1 MRTEAWNR
9 LHSCLPE
16 IQSSP
21 WLETMLG
28 RNQNCAYL
36 KLWGHPTSLE
46 EFRNQVPLCGYEQ
59 IQPWVDR
66 IATGEV
72 SLLFPGQ
79 PVAFEKT
86 GGSSSG
92 CKLIPYTAEG
102 LIDFRRALLPWLSN
116 VVTRNRISGS
126 AYFSLSPAC
135 RNPEYLAGI
144 PVGLSDV
151 DYVGK
156 DAGVIFAA
164 VCAVPQSVG
173 KIVDYNEW
181 RKETLHYLK
190 QAQNLE
196 LISAWSP
203 TFLLQLFEGET
214 TENLLPNLKVISCWA
229 DGVSAE
235 YAKALQQLF
244 PHATIEPKGLMST
257 EAVITIPDEH
267 GHPVLAEAGFFEFIS
282 GNSVLLENELESEH
296 EYEVVV
302 TTASGLY
309 RYCTGDIVRYIGRNH
324 AGRAILRFIGRIG
337 LVSDLVGE
345 KLTES
350 FVATCFRGI
359 AGSWMLVPNVMGDGY
374 TFVADQT
381 IRLPDINML
390 ETRLMTNPQY
400 AYARKLR
407 QLKPLAALPVHNLW
421 CYYEQHQ
428 AAQGVRLG
436 DIKPVALRTERHWV
450 NLFKSQ
456 I

>member
-1 MRTEAWNR
+1 VRAEAWKR
-9 LHSCLPE
+9 LHRCLPE

-21 WLETMLG
+21 WLEAMLW

-36 KLWGHPTSLE
+36 KLWGQPTSLE
-46 EFRNQVPLCGYEQ
+46 AYRNQVPLSNYETL
-59 IQPWVDR
+59 QPWIER
-66 IATGEV
+66 IATGEN
-72 SLLFPGQ
+72 SLLFSGR

-92 CKLIPYTAEG
+92 GKLIPYTTEG
-102 LIDFRRALLPWLSN
+102 LIDFRRALLPWLVN
-116 VVTRNRISGS
+116 VVNRNRISGS

-135 RNPEYLAGI
+135 RKQEYLAEI
-144 PVGLSDV
+144 PVGLSDIN
-151 DYVGK
+151 YVGEK
-156 DAGVIFAA
+156 AGKIFAE
-164 VCAVPQSVG
+164 VCAVPASVG
-173 KIVDYNEW
+173 QLADYDEW
-181 RKETLHYLK
+181 RKQTLHYLK
-190 QAQNLE
+190 QASELE

-214 TENLLPNLKVISCWA
+214 KGNLLPNLKVISCWA

-244 PHATIEPKGLMST
+244 PHAKIEPKGLMST
-257 EAVITIPDEH
+257 EAAITIPDEH
-267 GHPVLAEAGFFEFIS
+267 GHPVLAEVGFFEFLS
-282 GNSVLLENELESEH
+282 GNSVLLESELESEH

-324 AGRAILRFIGRIG
+324 AGRAVLRFIGRIG

-350 FVATCFRGI
+350 FVATCFREI
-359 AGSWMLVPNVMGDGY
+359 AGYWMLVPNVMGDGY

-381 IRLPDINML
+381 IRLPDINVL
-390 ETRLMTNPQY
+390 EIRLMKNPQY
-400 AYARKLR
+400 AYARNLG
-407 QLKPLAALPVHNLW
+407 QLKPLTALPVRNLW